1 MIYIVL
7 FFSCLTVLA
16 FPEFSRHGYANCI
29 TCHVSPAG
37 AGLLNPYGRELSK
50 EALSTWG
57 KKVEQKFA
65 YGVVDLPKNV
75 NAGAFFRVLQ
85 IHTETPAIK
94 QARTI
99 VMQAD
104 AEGSLTYKR
113 ASVVASVGRQEQI
126 VKGEK
131 EILPISRRHYVML
144 QPIDSILIRTGKFN
158 RYFGLNTPYHTSYV
172 QRDLRFGNDT
182 ETYNAEVSYQ
192 GQNVALFWTSILGTL
207 QDKTSFATEKG
218 QTVSAQYYLNRQK
231 IGMSYFNGE
240 DDTQKREVLGPWF
253 ILSYNKHLYWMSE
266 VFFQHKSPQNTGDR
280 TKGYAATNRFNYE
293 IYKGF
298 IPFLTFESS
307 QIDWTN
313 DATKKQAYGAG
324 IQWFPRPHWEFMG
337 TYQRDRLYAGDGY
350 FADTFWLMVNF
361 YL

>member
-1 MIYIVL
+1 MIYLLLI
-7 FFSCLTVLA
+7 FSSLSIWA
-16 FPEFSRHGYANCI
+16 FPEFSRHGYANC
-29 TCHVSPAG
+29 TACHVSPAG

-57 KKVEQKFA
+57 VKGEQKFA
-65 YGVVDLPKNV
+65 YGLVNTPQNV
-75 NAGAFFRVLQ
+75 NLGAFVRVLQ
-85 IHTETPAIK
+85 LHTETPSVK

-99 VMQAD
+99 IMQAD
-104 AEGSLTYKR
+104 AEGSVTYKKVT
-113 ASVVASVGRQEQI
+113 AVAAIGRQEQI
-126 VKGEK
+126 VRGDK
-131 EILPISRRHYVML
+131 EILPISRRHYVMW
-144 QPIDSILIRTGKFN
+144 QPLDNILIRTGKFN

-192 GQNVALFWTSILGTL
+192 SQKVTLFWTSIFGTF

-218 QTVSAQYYLNRQK
+218 QTLSAQYYFDKQK
-231 IGMSYFNGE
+231 VGMSYFYGT
-240 DDTQKREVLGPWF
+240 DDTQRRNVVGPWF

-266 VFFQHKSPQNTGDR
+266 LFYQHKSPKETGDR

-293 IYKGF
+293 LYKGF
-298 IPFLTFESS
+298 IPFLTLESS

-313 DATKKQAYGAG
+313 DATKKQSYGAG

-337 TYQRDRLYAGDGY
+337 TYQRDRLYAGNGY
-350 FADTFWLMVNF
+350 FADTFWLMTNF